1 MPRKNANKKVTKAS
15 ERTGQDKAL
24 SAFINDYS
32 IYPNLTQKLDRS
44 DLNFSQE
51 LINEIVLW
59 KISRYVE
66 IPLNVFESLNGL
78 RNLRVGQ
85 HRNAEPVLISLLRC
99 AGVRLPMASTILRF
113 ANPDVFQIYDRHICR
128 AMWGTCEKLAPKNPS
143 KAVQKYWSFLD
154 DLLVQC
160 GQLGIPFREADRILF
175 EFDKAV
181 NPPLSETEA

>member
-15 ERTGQDKAL
+15 EWTGQDKAL

-44 DLNFSQE
+44 DWNFSQE

-59 KISRYVE
+59 KIARYVE
-66 IPLNVFESLNGL
+66 IPPNAFEALNGL
-78 RNLRVGQ
+78 RDLRVGQ
-85 HRNAEPVLISLLRC
+85 HRNAEPVLCSLLGC

-128 AMWGTCEKLAPKNPS
+128 AIWGTCEKVAPKNPS
-143 KAVQKYWSFLD
+143 EAVQKYWSFLD
-154 DLLVQC
+154 DLSVQC
-160 GQLGIPFREADRILF
+160 GQLGISFRNADRILF